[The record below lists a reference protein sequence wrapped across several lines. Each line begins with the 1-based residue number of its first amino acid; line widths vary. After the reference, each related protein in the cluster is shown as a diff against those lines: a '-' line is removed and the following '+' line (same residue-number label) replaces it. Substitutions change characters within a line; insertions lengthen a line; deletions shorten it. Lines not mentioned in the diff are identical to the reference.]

1 MSGTTVWTVER
12 LQKEFENLGY
22 NMLDCKIAASTALA
36 DPGKA
41 YKALKVRSKQALTQ
55 GRDSMI
61 AGKNETA
68 NNNFAFA
75 YQMRC
80 VCHWIWKNLL
90 GRTGDNGHQAFLTL
104 SRKFSQLANG
114 KLTGAQKQEVESM
127 VEKIK
132 GTDR

>member
-41 YKALKVRSKQALTQ
+41 YKALK
-55 GRDSMI
+55 
-61 AGKNETA
+61 
-68 NNNFAFA
+68 
-75 YQMRC
+75 MRC